1 MAKKQSPTLSQRAYM
16 ERFLARVEAKRSRP
30 FCPVDEERLLAEMQ
44 SEDEVT
50 RANAVRQ
57 ICSCRMPWDVF
68 YRLRKAAKRL
78 QHDPSPL
85 VRANALHV
93 EEDARMVAG
102 FEAQMERIREHEEE
116 AASLPYKDKRNT
128 RQRR

>member
-1 MAKKQSPTLSQRAYM
+1 
-16 ERFLARVEAKRSRP
+16 
-30 FCPVDEERLLAEMQ
+30 MQ

-68 YRLRKAAKRL
+68 FRLRKAAKRL

-102 FEAQMERIREHEEE
+102 FEAQMERIQEYEEE
-116 AASLPYKDKRNT
+116 AASPSYKRQKKGKR
-128 RQRR
+128 RK

>member
-1 MAKKQSPTLSQRAYM
+1 MAKKQVMTPSHRAYM
-16 ERFLARVEAKRSRP
+16 ECFLTCVEERRSRP
-30 FCPVDEERLLAEMQ
+30 FCPADEERLLAEMQ

-68 YRLRKAAKRL
+68 FRLRKAAKRL

-102 FEAQMERIREHEEE
+102 FEAQMERIQEYEEE
-116 AASLPYKDKRNT
+116 AASPSYKRQKKGKR
-128 RQRR
+128 RK